1 MPSSAVS
8 PNAGLKIVQLTDTHL
23 FADMQ
28 GEMKGCQTARS
39 LQTVLQ
45 AVAQRQPRPDLLLL
59 TGDLSQ
65 DETEDSYRLLL
76 RLISPLGIPALWL
89 PGNHD
94 QAIAL
99 MEQVLSVFPMSPQK
113 CVQQGGWNLILLNSS
128 QWNEVSGRLSD
139 DSLRW
144 LDDRLRQFAHL
155 PTLIA
160 LHHPPL
166 AIGSA
171 WMDAIGLQNRESLFA
186 VLDQH
191 PQVKLVVFGHIHQEF
206 DQTRWGVRYLGTP
219 STCIQF
225 APNIDDF
232 SIDSTRQPGFRE
244 ILLHPAGHCDTQ
256 VVRVERAMS
265 GTAIAPTG

>member
-1 MPSSAVS
+1 MPSSAGLPS
-8 PNAGLKIVQLTDTHL
+8 AGMKIVQLTDTHL
-23 FADMQ
+23 FADIQ

-39 LQTVLQ
+39 LQIVLE

-65 DETEDSYRLLL
+65 DDTEESYRVLL

-99 MEQVLSVFPMSPQK
+99 MEQVLSAFPASPQK

-139 DSLRW
+139 NSLRW
-144 LDDRLRQFAHL
+144 LEDRLRQFAPM

-171 WMDAIGLQNRESLFA
+171 WMDAIGLQNREALFA

-191 PQVKLVVFGHIHQEF
+191 PQVKLVIFGHIHQEF
-206 DQTRWGVRYLGTP
+206 DQIRRGVRYLGTP

-225 APNIDDF
+225 SPNIDEF

-244 ILLHPAGHCDTQ
+244 IMLYPDGRYETQ
-256 VVRVERAMS
+256 VVRVERATSAVANPM
-265 GTAIAPTG
+265 I